1 MRFGHAL
8 QGQRAQRIEM
18 LLLHEFHARKF
29 LLPDKLTGRER
40 ERQNKRQ
47 HAAVHGEDAEN
58 VEEVKAGTDNGCPSF
73 RPGLGNIVM
82 LTSQDLS
89 CAFPLAGQDCPPY
102 STACADCA

>member
-1 MRFGHAL
+1 MGALPCQSQHRLKAGLCIAL

-58 VEEVKAGTDNGCPSF
+58 VEEVKAGEHLYCC
-73 RPGLGNIVM
+73 L
-82 LTSQDLS
+82 
-89 CAFPLAGQDCPPY
+89 
-102 STACADCA
+102 

>member
-1 MRFGHAL
+1 MRFGYAL

-58 VEEVKAGTDNGCPSF
+58 VEEVKAGTNSGCSSF
-73 RPGLGNIVM
+73 RSGLAHV
-82 LTSQDLS
+82 LK
-89 CAFPLAGQDCPPY
+89 
-102 STACADCA
+102 